1 MATGKIQYAFNFL
14 KFNMAIIF
22 AQENSDTIGI
32 SIRGENM
39 VRSLW
44 TGASGMIG
52 QQSNIDTISNN
63 LANVNT
69 SGFKKVRSDFEDLLY
84 QTVKI
89 AGTPATE
96 DTVTPVGIQMGHG
109 VKLAA
114 TQRMF
119 TQGALQNTE
128 NVSDIAI
135 AGEGFFRIQMYDG
148 TYAYTRDGAFKI
160 DSDGRLV
167 TSNGYWVL
175 PDIIMPEN
183 FLPQTINITKEGR
196 VSVKTPEGGDDP
208 IDVGQIELY
217 RFPNPVGLT
226 AVGENLFKTTQA
238 SGAAIAGQPGY
249 EGMGQT
255 VHKFLEMSNVSV
267 VSEMVNLIVAQRAYE
282 FNSKTIQ
289 TSDNMLGTA
298 TGLKR

>member
-1 MATGKIQYAFNFL
+1 
-14 KFNMAIIF
+14 
-22 AQENSDTIGI
+22 
-32 SIRGENM
+32 M

-52 QQSNIDTISNN
+52 QQANIDTISNN

-84 QTVKI
+84 QTVRT

-96 DTVTPVGIQMGHG
+96 DTVVPVGVQMGHG

-119 TQGALQNTE
+119 TQGSLQSTE
-128 NVSDIAI
+128 NVYDVAI
-135 AGEGFFRIQMYDG
+135 NGEGFFRIQTYDG
-148 TYAYTRDGAFKI
+148 SYGYTRDGAFKV
-160 DSDGRLV
+160 DENGRLV

-175 PDIIMPEN
+175 PDIVMPEN
-183 FLPQTINITKEGR
+183 FLPQTITIARDGR
-196 VSVKTPEGGDDP
+196 VEVKTPASGDETVQ
-208 IDVGQIELY
+208 VGQMELY
-217 RFPNPVGLT
+217 RFPNPVGLNS
-226 AVGENLFKTTQA
+226 VGENLYKVTQA
-238 SGAAIAGQPGY
+238 SGEPIPGQPGY
-249 EGMGQT
+249 EGMGRLE
-255 VHKFLEMSNVSV
+255 HKFLEMSNVSV
-267 VSEMVNLIVAQRAYE
+267 VREMVDLIVAQRAYE

-298 TGLKR
+298 TSLKR

>member
-1 MATGKIQYAFNFL
+1 
-14 KFNMAIIF
+14 
-22 AQENSDTIGI
+22 
-32 SIRGENM
+32 M

-52 QQSNIDTISNN
+52 QQANIDNISNN

-69 SGFKKVRSDFEDLLY
+69 FGYKKTRAEFEDLLY
-84 QTVKI
+84 HTVRT

-96 DTVTPVGIQMGHG
+96 DTVVPVGVQMGHG

-119 TQGALQNTE
+119 QQGSVQNTE
-128 NVSDIAI
+128 NVYDMAI
-135 AGEGFFRIQMYDG
+135 MGDGFFRIQMYDG
-148 TYAYTRDGAFKI
+148 SWAYTRDGSFKV

-175 PDIIMPEN
+175 PDIVMPEG
-183 FLPQTINITKEGR
+183 FLPEKITVTQDGR
-196 VSVKTPEGGDDP
+196 VSVIVPQIDLNEP

-226 AVGENLFKTTQA
+226 SVGENLFKVTNA
-238 SGAAIAGQPGY
+238 SGAPIPGRPGF
-249 EGMGQT
+249 EGMGKLA
-255 VHKFLEMSNVSV
+255 HKFLEMSNVSV
-267 VSEMVNLIVAQRAYE
+267 VREMVDLIVAQRAYE